1 MDGFSYTIN
10 YNLYRY
16 YHVFKHALYIIT
28 IFILLPIPVRGQY
41 DPAFSNYWAMEPF
54 FNPGSVGKNSKIN
67 FVAAYAL
74 DFAGFEHNP
83 RTMYVGADMPVHLI
97 NDYSGVGIS
106 FMNDQI
112 GLFTHK
118 KVALQYAYKHK
129 LFGGTISYGLQL
141 GMLSETFDGS
151 GLDLN
156 EQSDPAFSTSSINGN
171 KIDVSIGLYY
181 LNKDW
186 YGGLS
191 VQHAN
196 APLIKMGET
205 NELQIDRTYYM
216 TCGYNIKLRNPFVTI
231 QPSLLERTD
240 GKAYRTDI
248 TGRLVY
254 TNEEKVMYAGVS
266 YSPSN
271 SATVLIGGSFHGIN
285 LGYSYEIYTS
295 ALSIGNGSH
304 ELVLSYQT
312 EINLGKKGKN
322 KHKSVRIL

>member
-1 MDGFSYTIN
+1 MF
-10 YNLYRY
+10 RR
-16 YHVFKHALYIIT
+16 ALYIIT
-28 IFILLPIPVRGQY
+28 ILILLPNSVRGQY
-41 DPAFSNYWAMEPF
+41 DPSFSHYWAMEPF
-54 FNPGSVGKNSKIN
+54 FNPGAVGKDSKIN
-67 FVAAYAL
+67 FVATYAL

-83 RTMYVGADMPVHLI
+83 RTMYVGADMPIHLI
-97 NDYSGVGIS
+97 NNCGVGIS

-112 GLFTHK
+112 GLFTNK
-118 KVALQYAYKHK
+118 KVSLQYAYKHK
-129 LFGGTISYGLQL
+129 LFGGTISYGVQL
-141 GMLSETFDGS
+141 GMISENFDGS

-156 EQSDPAFSTSSINGN
+156 DPSDPAFSTSDINGN
-171 KIDVSIGLYY
+171 KMDVGIGIYY

-196 APLIKMGET
+196 APLIKMGEN
-205 NELQIDRTYYM
+205 NELKIDRTYYM

-254 TNEEKVMYAGVS
+254 TNDKKIMYAGVS

-295 ALSIGNGSH
+295 SISIGNGSH
-304 ELVLSYQT
+304 ELIISYQT
-312 EINLGKKGKN
+312 EINLVKKGRN